1 MKNYKSL
8 SKLSYNFNPILH
20 NRIILYF
27 ISFLALIDILYLL
40 NSGDIISFLIFIF
53 VGLLTSFYNKNM
65 IVILVIT
72 LSITH
77 VFKYGSSAYKR
88 EGLENKNSK
97 NHDYDDDDEYND
109 QYIGDNT
116 KVDKEV
122 DKLVDK
128 VSDKVSDKVDSVL
141 DSVSSKRDSVPNKT
155 ELKKELKDDYKD
167 FQKIQKDIISAMTT
181 LEPKLKKAE
190 DFVQKFETYKNLDKK
205 S

>member
-1 MKNYKSL
+1 MKNFKSL

-77 VFKYGSSAYKR
+77 VFKYGSLAYKR
-88 EGLENKNSK
+88 EGLENMQ
-97 NHDYDDDDEYND
+97 DDDDDNNND
-109 QYIGDNT
+109 DNNDDNNYDNDDNDDNDT
-116 KVDKEV
+116 KVSTSK
-122 DKLVDK
+122 
-128 VSDKVSDKVDSVL
+128 
-141 DSVSSKRDSVPNKT
+141 VSSKEKSVPKKT
-155 ELKKELKDDYKD
+155 QLKKELKEDYKE
-167 FQKIQKDIISAMTT
+167 FQEIQKDIISAMTT
-181 LEPKLKKAE
+181 LEPRLQTAE
-190 DFVQKFETYKNLDKK
+190 KFVQKFETYKNMK
-205 S
+205 